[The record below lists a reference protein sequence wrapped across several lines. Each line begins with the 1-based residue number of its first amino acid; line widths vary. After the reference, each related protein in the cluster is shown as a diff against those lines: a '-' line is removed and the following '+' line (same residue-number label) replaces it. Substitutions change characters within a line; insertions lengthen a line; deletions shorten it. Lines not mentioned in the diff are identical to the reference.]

1 MPIKKAKIK
10 NKPVKSVPG
19 IKKKNLPQA
28 KVKQIKECPY
38 CHGTKFV
45 KAGFR
50 IKKHE
55 KVQLFYCK
63 HCQKKFTPLVTQGK
77 TYPVN
82 LILRSLIMRNRF
94 YSIEAIADK
103 IVKQYGFKVS
113 LATINSWLKEYQNY
127 TAFQRMW
134 RYLAAKLERGDL
146 THKEVVNEQKLFHQ
160 QIYDFK
166 YHRGKTALILEDD
179 YRNYKL
185 NRIRDFLE
193 LTIAECPH
201 QVFKQS
207 QARSSEFKNLFN
219 LDQVRIVRKEN
230 QACQMAKFV
239 IQAVANNKL
248 RHERLQ
254 EFMLFCDSCT
264 LAVETPVLLD
274 SDDLIHYKNTL
285 NFNIPI
291 NLKRDQVI
299 TGHIDFIQL
308 RNGMVHI
315 MDYKPSA
322 RKYKPIE
329 QLTIYALALSRLT
342 SLRLYNFKCAWFD
355 EDDYFE
361 FFPLHVVY
369 KKKRKKKARK

>member
-1 MPIKKAKIK
+1 MGQKKI
-10 NKPVKSVPG
+10 
-19 IKKKNLPQA
+19 PQA
-28 KVKQIKECPY
+28 KVKQIKQCPY

-50 IKKHE
+50 IKKYE

-63 HCQKKFTPLVTQGK
+63 HCKKKFTPLVTQGK
-77 TYPVN
+77 TYPVAI
-82 LILRSLIMRNRF
+82 ILRSLIMRNRF
-94 YSIEAIADK
+94 HSPEMIIDK
-103 IVKQYGFKVS
+103 IYKQYGLKAS
-113 LATINSWLKEYQNY
+113 PETINSWLKEYRHY
-127 TAFQRMW
+127 TPFCRMW
-134 RYLAAKLERGDL
+134 DYLALKLNKGEIN
-146 THKEVVNEQKLFHQ
+146 HKEVINEQKLFHK

-185 NRIRDFLE
+185 KKIRDFLE

-201 QVFKQS
+201 QIFKQS
-207 QARSSEFKNLFN
+207 EIRSSEFKNIFN
-219 LDQVRIVRKEN
+219 LDQVKIVRKEN
-230 QACQMAKFV
+230 LASQMAKFV
-239 IQAVANNKL
+239 MQAVANNKL

-264 LAVETPVLLD
+264 VAVETPVLLD
-274 SDDLIHYKNTL
+274 NEDVTHFKNML
-285 NFNIPI
+285 NFNVPLS
-291 NLKRDQVI
+291 LKQDQVI
-299 TGHIDFIQL
+299 TGHIDFIQI
-308 RNGMVHI
+308 RNGTIHI
-315 MDYKPSA
+315 LDFKPSA
-322 RKYKPIE
+322 AKYKPIE

-369 KKKRKKKARK
+369 KKKKRERKK